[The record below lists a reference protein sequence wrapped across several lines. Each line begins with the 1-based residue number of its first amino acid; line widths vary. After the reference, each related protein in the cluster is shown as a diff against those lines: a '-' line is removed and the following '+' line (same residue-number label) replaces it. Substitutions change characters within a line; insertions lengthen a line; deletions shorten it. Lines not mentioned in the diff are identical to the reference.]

1 MDSTTTSWLPSV
13 SSTTAGDVDALFNFI
28 LYAGGV
34 MFAIVVG
41 AVALFVW
48 RYRRRGKAGLTSG
61 VDHSLSLE
69 ITWTLIPV
77 ILILIVFFWG
87 FNDYMRMNIVPHDAL
102 EIKVT
107 GQRWFWTFDYPDGV
121 NTVNEL
127 VVPIGKPVEL
137 LMSSTDVIHSF
148 FVPDFRVKMDVLPN
162 RYTVTWFEATRLGEF
177 PLYCAEYCGKGHS
190 EMLAVV
196 RVVDDSSYVAW
207 LESNQSLG
215 EGLTLEEYGE
225 QLYRTKACVTCHS
238 NDGTVRDGPSF
249 KDRFGTEVLMSDGS
263 RVIVD
268 ENYIRESILNPK
280 SRIANG
286 FQPIMPTFQGLLR
299 DRQIDALVAYIKS
312 LNQE

>member
-1 MDSTTTSWLPSV
+1 MDSTATSWLPSA

-34 MFAIVVG
+34 MFAIVVLT
-41 AVALFVW
+41 VVLFVW

-61 VDHSLSLE
+61 VDHSLGLE
-69 ITWTLIPV
+69 ITWTVVPV
-77 ILILIVFFWG
+77 ILIMIVFIWG
-87 FNDYMRMNIVPHDAL
+87 FTDYMRMSVVPHDAL

-107 GQRWFWTFDYPDGV
+107 AQRWFWTFDHPDGA
-121 NTVNEL
+121 NALNEL
-127 VVPIGKPVEL
+127 VVPVGRPIKL

-162 RYTVTWFEATRLGEF
+162 RYTVTWFEATRTGEF

-207 LESNQSLG
+207 LESSQSLG
-215 EGLTLEEYGE
+215 EGLTLEEYGK
-225 QLYRTKACVTCHS
+225 QLYRAKACVTCHS
-238 NDGTVRDGPSF
+238 NDGTVLDGPSF
-249 KDRFGTEVLMSDGS
+249 KGRFGIEALMNDGT

-280 SRIANG
+280 TRIVNG
-286 FQPIMPTFQGLLR
+286 FEPIMPTFQGLLR

>member
-1 MDSTTTSWLPSV
+1 
-13 SSTTAGDVDALFNFI
+13 
-28 LYAGGV
+28 